1 MATRLCHRSLFS
13 KPLTVRKCLSTP
25 CGNAVRQ
32 PSLTVPL
39 ISFKKAPPPSSPKKA
54 WLNAGKYRILSGKCP
69 DHLRCSGKKGIRYFG
84 GTNSPYIWFECPNGM
99 DSWEF
104 FDYLLNNAQVVGTPG
119 AGFGKNGQ
127 NFFRLTSF
135 GTHESTKEA
144 MARFE
149 KLF

>member
-1 MATRLCHRSLFS
+1 MIQSITISDCVGPYSQCVLKGDILQCIDHAKRLCYEGVEMHMRNAKLIHDELTKAGFS
-13 KPLTVRKCLSTP
+13 VS
-25 CGNAVRQ
+25 GGVNA
-32 PSLTVPL
+32 
-39 ISFKKAPPPSSPKKA
+39 
-54 WLNAGKYRILSGKCP
+54 
-69 DHLRCSGKKGIRYFG
+69 
-84 GTNSPYIWFECPNGM
+84 PYIWLETPDKM
-99 DSWEF
+99 TSWEF